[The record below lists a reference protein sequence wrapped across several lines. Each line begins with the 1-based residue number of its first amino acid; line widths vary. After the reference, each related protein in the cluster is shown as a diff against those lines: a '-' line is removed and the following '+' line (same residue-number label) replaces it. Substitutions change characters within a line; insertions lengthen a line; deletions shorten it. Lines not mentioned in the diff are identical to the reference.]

1 MNPVRCALVGVGMM
15 GSVHVQILHALPEAD
30 LVACCDVDPGV
41 ADSLPSGMSFF
52 GDLDRMLESQ
62 KLEAVF
68 VCTPQEQHLPVV
80 ARCLEAGLPVF
91 CEKPIAHDLADADAL
106 IGITRQ
112 AGGRLAVG
120 HTMRF
125 EPDYVALA
133 MSVQDGDIGDPVSLS
148 ARRNV
153 PAFEGRLLAH
163 RTTLPVEVGVHD
175 FDLFRWL
182 AGDVVRVQAMPAS
195 TASLGEGAVDAVVAT
210 LRFASGAV
218 GLVEFNWV
226 MNHRSGLAGDY
237 RLAVFGTR
245 GAGYVEMRDPVT
257 RVYSL
262 QGNRRFGTYGA
273 FDVGGTVAG
282 SVSIEDR
289 HFLGWV
295 RGIRDWPVS
304 LEDARAAL
312 EIAVAMD
319 ESARSGQPVEISG
332 NGHL

>member
-1 MNPVRCALVGVGMM
+1 MEPVRCAVVGVGMM
-15 GSVHVQILHALPEAD
+15 GAVHVQVLDSLLEAD
-30 LVACCDVDPGV
+30 LIACCDLDPGT
-41 ADSLPSGMSFF
+41 ADSVPPGVSFF
-52 GDLDRMLESQ
+52 PDLDRMLESQ

-80 ARCLEAGLPVF
+80 ARCFEAGLPVF
-91 CEKPIAHDLADADAL
+91 CEKPIAHDLDDADAI
-106 IGITRQ
+106 IGLTRQ
-112 AGGRLAVG
+112 TGGRLAVG

-133 MSVQDGDIGDPVSLS
+133 RSVRAGDIGDPVSLS

-175 FDLFRWL
+175 LDLLRWL
-182 AGDVVRVQAMPAS
+182 AGDIARVQAMPAS

-262 QGNRRFGTYGA
+262 EETKWLRTHGA
-273 FDVGGTVAG
+273 FDVGGTAAG
-282 SVSIEDR
+282 SVAIEDH

-312 EIAVAMD
+312 EVALALD
-319 ESARSGQPVEISG
+319 ESAQGGQPVD
-332 NGHL
+332 LLR

>member
-1 MNPVRCALVGVGMM
+1 MDPVRCAVVGVGMM
-15 GSVHVQILHALPEAD
+15 GSVHVQVLDSLPEAD
-30 LVACCDVDPGV
+30 LVACCDLDPGI
-41 ADSLPSGMSFF
+41 ADSVPSGVKFF
-52 GDLDRMLESQ
+52 SDLDRMLESQ

-91 CEKPIAHDLADADAL
+91 CEKPISHDLDDADAI
-106 IGITRQ
+106 IGLTRQ

-133 MSVQDGDIGDPVSLS
+133 RSVRAGDIGDPVSLS

-175 FDLFRWL
+175 LDLLRWL
-182 AGDVVRVQAMPAS
+182 AGDIARVQAMPAS
-195 TASLGEGAVDAVVAT
+195 TASLGEDAVDAVVAT

-262 QGNRRFGTYGA
+262 EETKWLRTHGA
-273 FDVGGTVAG
+273 FDVGGTAAG
-282 SVSIEDR
+282 SVAIEDR
-289 HFLGWV
+289 HLLGWV

-312 EIAVAMD
+312 EVALALD
-319 ESARSGQPVEISG
+319 ESAQRGQPVD
-332 NGHL
+332 LVR

>member
-1 MNPVRCALVGVGMM
+1 MNPVRCAVVGIGMM
-15 GSVHVQILHALPEAD
+15 GSVHVRVLDALPEAD
-30 LVACCDVDPGV
+30 LVACCDLDPGV
-41 ADSLPSGMSFF
+41 AASLPSGVGFF
-52 GDLDRMLESQ
+52 ADVDRLLASR

-91 CEKPIAHDLADADAL
+91 CEKPIAHDLDDADA
-106 IGITRQ
+106 IIAITRQ
-112 AGGRLAVG
+112 TGGRLAVG

-125 EPDYVALA
+125 EPDYLALA
-133 MSVQDGDIGDPVSLS
+133 RSVQGGDIGDPVSLS

-175 FDLFRWL
+175 LDLLRWL
-182 AGDVVRVQAMPAS
+182 AGDIVRVQSMPAS
-195 TASLGEGAVDAVVAT
+195 TASVGDGAVDAVVAT

-226 MNHRSGLAGDY
+226 MNDRSRLAGDY

-245 GAGYVEMRDPVT
+245 GAGYVEMRDPAT

-262 QGNRRFGTYGA
+262 EENKWLRTHGS
-273 FDVGGTVAG
+273 FDVGGTAAG
-282 SVSIEDR
+282 SVAIEDR

-312 EIAVAMD
+312 EVALALD
-319 ESARSGQPVEISG
+319 ESSWTGRPVDLSR
-332 NGHL
+332 

>member
-1 MNPVRCALVGVGMM
+1 MEPVRCAVVGVGMM
-15 GSVHVQILHALPEAD
+15 GSVHVQVLDALPGAE
-30 LVACCDVDPGV
+30 LVACCDLDPDVESRLPAGV
-41 ADSLPSGMSFF
+41 GFF
-52 GDLDRMLESQ
+52 ADLDRMLGSG

-80 ARCLEAGLPVF
+80 TRCLEAGLPVF
-91 CEKPIAHDLADADAL
+91 CEKPIAHDLDEADAIIDLARRL
-106 IGITRQ
+106 E
-112 AGGRLAVG
+112 GRLAVG

-125 EPDYVALA
+125 EPDYLALA
-133 MSVQDGDIGDPVSLS
+133 RSVQEGDIGDPVSLS

-175 FDLFRWL
+175 IDLLRWL
-182 AGDVVRVQAMPAS
+182 AGDIVRVYAMPAS
-195 TASLGEGAVDAVVAT
+195 TSSLGEGTVDAVVAT

-218 GLVEFNWV
+218 GVVEFNWV
-226 MNHRSGLAGDY
+226 MNRRSGLAGDY
-237 RLAVFGTR
+237 RLAVFGTG

-262 QGNRRFGTYGA
+262 RENRWLRTHGV
-273 FDVGGTVAG
+273 FDAGGTVAG

-295 RGIRDWPVS
+295 RGSRDWPVS

-312 EIAVAMD
+312 EVALALD
-319 ESARSGQPVEISG
+319 ESARSGEPVDVST
-332 NGHL
+332 

>member
-1 MNPVRCALVGVGMM
+1 MEPVRCGVVGVGMM
-15 GSVHVQILHALPEAD
+15 GSVHVQVLDALPQAD
-30 LVACCDVDPGV
+30 LVACCDLDPGV
-41 ADSLPSGMSFF
+41 ADRLPSGVRFYSDLHRLL
-52 GDLDRMLESQ
+52 GDEG
-62 KLEAVF
+62 LEAVF
-68 VCTPQEQHLPVV
+68 VCTPQEHHLAVV
-80 ARCLEAGLPVF
+80 ALCLEAGLPVF
-91 CEKPIAHDLADADAL
+91 CEKPIAHDLDAADAIIELA
-106 IGITRQ
+106 RQ
-112 AGGRLAVG
+112 ASGRLAVG

-133 MSVQDGDIGDPVSLS
+133 RSVHSGDIGDPVSLS

-175 FDLFRWL
+175 LDLLLWL
-182 AGDVVRVQAMPAS
+182 AGDIVRVQAMPAS

-210 LRFASGAV
+210 LRFAGGAV
-218 GLVEFNWV
+218 GSVEFNWV
-226 MNHRSGLAGDY
+226 MNDRSGLAGDY

-257 RVYSL
+257 KVYSL
-262 QGNRRFGTYGA
+262 DENRWLRTHGA

-282 SVSIEDR
+282 SVAIEDR

-312 EIAVAMD
+312 EVALALD
-319 ESARSGQPVEISG
+319 ESARIGEPVDVSQG
-332 NGHL
+332 RP

>member
-1 MNPVRCALVGVGMM
+1 MEPVRCGVVGVGMM
-15 GSVHVQILHALPEAD
+15 GSVHVQVLDALPEAE
-30 LVACCDVDPGV
+30 LVACCDVDKGV
-41 ADSLPSGMSFF
+41 ADRLPSGVHFF
-52 GDLDRMLESQ
+52 SDLDQMLGSQ

-68 VCTPQEQHLPVV
+68 VCTPQEHHLPVV
-80 ARCLEAGLPVF
+80 GRCLEAGLPVF
-91 CEKPIAHDLADADAL
+91 GEKPIAHDLGDADAI
-106 IGITRQ
+106 IGMVRQ

-133 MSVQDGDIGDPVSLS
+133 RSVHRGDIGDPVSLS

-175 FDLFRWL
+175 IDLLRWL
-182 AGDVVRVQAMPAS
+182 AGDIVRVQAMAAS
-195 TASLGEGAVDAVVAT
+195 TASLGEGTVDAVVAT
-210 LRFASGAV
+210 LRFAGGAV
-218 GLVEFNWV
+218 GSVEFNWV
-226 MNHRSGLAGDY
+226 MDHRSGLAGDY

-262 QGNRRFGTYGA
+262 EENRWLRTHGV

-282 SVSIEDR
+282 SVAIEDR

-312 EIAVAMD
+312 EVALALD
-319 ESARSGQPVEISG
+319 ESSRSGGPVNVSQ
-332 NGHL
+332 

>member
-1 MNPVRCALVGVGMM
+1 
-15 GSVHVQILHALPEAD
+15 
-30 LVACCDVDPGV
+30 
-41 ADSLPSGMSFF
+41 
-52 GDLDRMLESQ
+52 
-62 KLEAVF
+62 
-68 VCTPQEQHLPVV
+68 
-80 ARCLEAGLPVF
+80 
-91 CEKPIAHDLADADAL
+91 
-106 IGITRQ
+106 
-112 AGGRLAVG
+112 
-120 HTMRF
+120 MRF

-133 MSVQDGDIGDPVSLS
+133 GSVQEGEIGDPVSLS

-175 FDLFRWL
+175 IDLLRWL
-182 AGDVVRVQAMPAS
+182 AGDIVRVQAMPAS

-226 MNHRSGLAGDY
+226 MSRRSGLAGDY

-262 QGNRRFGTYGA
+262 EENRWLRTHGA

-295 RGIRDWPVS
+295 RGIREWPVS

-312 EIAVAMD
+312 EAALALD
-319 ESARSGQPVEISG
+319 ESARTGQPVDVSR
-332 NGHL
+332 NGRAMAP

>member
-1 MNPVRCALVGVGMM
+1 MEPVRCGVVGVGMM
-15 GSVHVQILHALPEAD
+15 GSVHVEVLDALSEAV

-41 ADSLPSGMSFF
+41 ARSMPQGVTFFSDVDS
-52 GDLDRMLESQ
+52 MLGSQ
-62 KLEAVF
+62 ELEAVF

-80 ARCLEAGLPVF
+80 ARCVEAGLPVF
-91 CEKPIAHDLADADAL
+91 CEKPIAHHLDDADA
-106 IGITRQ
+106 IIDATRR
-112 AGGRLAVG
+112 ADGRLAVG

-133 MSVQDGDIGDPVSLS
+133 RSVQEGDIGDPVSLS

-175 FDLFRWL
+175 IDLLRWL
-182 AGDVVRVQAMPAS
+182 AGDIVRVQAIPAA

-226 MNHRSGLAGDY
+226 MNRRSVLAGDY

-262 QGNRRFGTYGA
+262 EENRWLRTHGT
-273 FDVGGTVAG
+273 FDVGGTVGG

-312 EIAVAMD
+312 EVALALG
-319 ESARSGQPVEISG
+319 ESVRSGEPVDVPR
-332 NGHL
+332 

>member
-1 MNPVRCALVGVGMM
+1 MKPVRCAVVGVGMM
-15 GSVHVQILHALPEAD
+15 GSVHVQVLDALPEAH
-30 LVACCDVDPGV
+30 LVACSDLDSDV
-41 ADSLPSGMSFF
+41 ASRLPSGVRFF
-52 GDLDRMLESQ
+52 VDLDRLLATEMV
-62 KLEAVF
+62 EAVF
-68 VCTPQEQHLPVV
+68 VCTPQEHHLPVV

-91 CEKPIAHDLADADAL
+91 CEKPIAHDLDDADAI

-112 AGGRLAVG
+112 TGGRLAVG

-133 MSVQDGDIGDPVSLS
+133 RSVKAGDIGALVSVS

-175 FDLFRWL
+175 IDLLRWL
-182 AGDVVRVQAMPAS
+182 AGDIARVQAMPAS
-195 TASLGEGAVDAVVAT
+195 TSSLGEGAVDAVVAT
-210 LRFASGAV
+210 LRFTSGAV

-226 MNHRSGLAGDY
+226 MNSRSGLAGDY
-237 RLAVFGTR
+237 RLAVFGTQ

-262 QGNRRFGTYGA
+262 GENRWLGTHGV
-273 FDVGGTVAG
+273 FDVGGTMAG
-282 SVSIEDR
+282 SVAIEDR

-295 RGIRDWPVS
+295 RGRRDWPVS

-312 EIAVAMD
+312 EVALALD
-319 ESARSGQPVEISG
+319 ESARSGKPVALSR
-332 NGHL
+332 